1 MLQILTYKDIL
12 HRIPCNTEKMKMIYQ
27 QGDGSINR
35 GTHTT
40 AHFVPYT
47 RLLLPTSF
55 RMLLSVS
62 CASKLLF
69 THSFCLLLISACTWS
84 QLASYSTSDSFLII
98 FSISVSTTKGLIPSL
113 PLNVSCQG
121 KEFLIRPVCHLLCEE
136 VWQAAGRSSG
146 GITCPRTQLPCQE
159 RICYEETVNRLVPS
173 RLMYRSSAACI
184 DARQ

>member
-1 MLQILTYKDIL
+1 MLQILMYKGTL

-35 GTHTT
+35 GPRIT
-40 AHFVPYT
+40 AHLLPYT
-47 RLLLPTSF
+47 LLLLPTSF
-55 RMLLSVS
+55 CVLLSIS

-84 QLASYSTSDSFLII
+84 QLASYSTLDSFLII

-121 KEFLIRPVCHLLCEE
+121 KEFLIGPGCHHLCEE
-136 VWQAAGRSSG
+136 VWQAAGRSMVVSPIPG
-146 GITCPRTQLPCQE
+146 HSCPVRKE
-159 RICYEETVNRLVPS
+159 SVMRRL
-173 RLMYRSSAACI
+173 
-184 DARQ
+184 